1 MRYYWYCT
9 KKMSFWFDVFLSFVP
24 PRHAFLFGSYLVPM
38 EHVSLSRRGLFFND
52 CNSLLAF
59 ACPVFWASFAHGAP
73 WQPLEYFGE
82 ILESKNSSGQ
92 MNFGAVDPASSHF
105 GASSCETCG
114 MFFLP
119 SGEACCTHLG
129 ES

>member
-1 MRYYWYCT
+1 
-9 KKMSFWFDVFLSFVP
+9 MSFWFDVFLSFVP